1 MNPYYYY
8 KDDEVVTNPGVTE
21 ALVTYVE
28 NFFLMTSTSKMGLST
43 WNVNRNCEGM
53 FGTKLAVLG
62 RNKKDV
68 AFDTIKHLNPM
79 FLSYLTS

>member
-1 MNPYYYY
+1 
-8 KDDEVVTNPGVTE
+8 
-21 ALVTYVE
+21 
-28 NFFLMTSTSKMGLST
+28 MTSTSKMRLST
-43 WNVNRNCEGM
+43 WNVNRNCGGM